1 MAKKDTLAG
10 GINSLIRDVQSHG
23 ENAPTPKN
31 VKDGKDGS
39 RRGLKDGE
47 IRATYILPEATVERI
62 KDMAYWDRL
71 DIKEAVDGLLSA
83 ALEAHEK
90 KNGTIKPRPRK

>member
-1 MAKKDTLAG
+1 MAKKNITQ
-10 GINSLIRDVQSHG
+10 GIDSLIRDIRPH
-23 ENAPTPKN
+23 EEPPRAARPTS
-31 VKDGKDGS
+31 DGKDGS
-39 RRGLKDGE
+39 RKGLKDGE

-71 DIKEAVDGLLSA
+71 DIKEAVATLLSA